1 MTQID
6 TDIQFHNEKT
16 YNNDTNYT
24 LSQGIHDDVEEFC
37 NLKGICSDYAI
48 VLTREWTSFRKK
60 HSSLEDYRHLDQME
74 LTEKMMQ
81 NFENHYL
88 RTFSYMNMSILKIQ
102 NVKYAQA
109 LISFLDFYVFT
120 LMRDFYEELNDFH
133 YEYLHVQDQKQKE
146 KEIIRILKGQLWHM
160 GYLFYRIDI
169 VMIGETSQKM
179 NQNESEGQIFKK
191 GFENYIRQNKN

>member
-1 MTQID
+1 MRITVAYKVIGFQNDLDSTILHTAFHCDDIAPVSIQIKD
-6 TDIQFHNEKT
+6 VRVEMTDIQFHNEKT

-60 HSSLEDYRHLDQME
+60 HSSLKDYRHLDQIE

-88 RTFSYMNMSILKIQ
+88 RTFSYMNMSLLKIQ

-133 YEYLHVQDQKQKE
+133 QEYLHVQDQKQKE
-146 KEIIRILKGQLWHM
+146 KEIGSKIIATFGH
-160 GYLFYRIDI
+160 
-169 VMIGETSQKM
+169 
-179 NQNESEGQIFKK
+179 
-191 GFENYIRQNKN
+191 